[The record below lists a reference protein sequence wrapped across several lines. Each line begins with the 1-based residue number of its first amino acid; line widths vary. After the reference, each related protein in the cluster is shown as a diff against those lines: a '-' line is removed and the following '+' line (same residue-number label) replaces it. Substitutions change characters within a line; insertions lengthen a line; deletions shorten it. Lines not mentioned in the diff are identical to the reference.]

1 MKGSKLTLV
10 PAGPCCPS
18 EPFADSREKEREVT
32 ENHQSCIVNQ
42 QGNGSVCIQMHVEW
56 LILCSQKHLQIAK
69 MRQTHSYAWSSRS
82 PCFPFLTFAARLP
95 WVSSITLTV
104 TQVAIV
110 MQIFLFKQI
119 IICHP
124 QLGLFLSDM
133 VVLCVTII
141 SKLNCQTFRGLYSK
155 AQTFSPLPPLNWP
168 WMSAC

>member
-1 MKGSKLTLV
+1 MIYVVTLMNNISDFHNYSRCKNWNKAIVAGSKLTLV

-18 EPFADSREKEREVT
+18 EPFADSREKEGEVT

-42 QGNGSVCIQMHVEW
+42 QGNGSVCIQMHVQW
-56 LILCSQKHLQIAK
+56 LILCSQKHLQIAR

-119 IICHP
+119 
-124 QLGLFLSDM
+124 
-133 VVLCVTII
+133 
-141 SKLNCQTFRGLYSK
+141 TFTHNK
-155 AQTFSPLPPLNWP
+155 VCF
-168 WMSAC
+168 